1 MPYRHAHWYLL
12 ALFPLAGLAFWQGYL
27 SQLRTSSLEFHLHGI
42 TASLWLLLLAAQS
55 WTVHNGQR
63 RAHRTLGAAS
73 LLLFPLFM
81 MGGAGIFF
89 GMADRFVSGSPFH
102 AMYAP
107 RLAWLDAV
115 AVAAFGWFYFE
126 ALRQRRKVHQHSG
139 YLLATSIFLL
149 SPIFGRLAG
158 IPLGV
163 AGPQDFWKLG
173 YGFQAANLLAA
184 GIAFFIASRRRRHG
198 RPFALA
204 GVLMLLSAV
213 LFEIPG
219 RLALWQSLYAGMAE
233 LPTAPFA
240 VAAGL
245 AGVAIG
251 YAGWVAGRRPQVGG
265 AIPA

>member
-55 WTVHNGQR
+55 WTIHHGSRGV
-63 RAHRTLGAAS
+63 HRTLGTAS

-89 GMADRFVSGSPFH
+89 GMADRYVSGSPFH

-107 RLAWLDAV
+107 RLAWLDVV
-115 AVAAFGWFYFE
+115 AVAGFGYFYYE
-126 ALRQRRKVHQHSG
+126 ALRQRRKVHAHSG
-139 YLLATSIFLL
+139 YLLATSIALL
-149 SPIFGRLAG
+149 PPIFGRLSA

-163 AGPQDFWKLG
+163 TGPQDFWKLG
-173 YGFQAANLLAA
+173 YGFQAANLIAA
-184 GIAFFIASRRRRHG
+184 GIAFVIAARRERHG

-213 LFEIPG
+213 LFEVPG
-219 RLALWQSLYAGMAE
+219 RLAAWQALYARVAD
-233 LPTAPFA
+233 LPTMPST

-251 YAGWVAGRRPQVGG
+251 YAGWIAGRRPGLG
-265 AIPA
+265 TALPA